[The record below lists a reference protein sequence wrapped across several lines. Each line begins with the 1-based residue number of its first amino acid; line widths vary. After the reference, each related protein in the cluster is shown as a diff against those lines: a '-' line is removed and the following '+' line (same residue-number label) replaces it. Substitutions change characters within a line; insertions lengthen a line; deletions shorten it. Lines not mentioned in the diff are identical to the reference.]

1 MFQKRTL
8 FLILFLIFL
17 TSTIEAQNAVNKTID
32 SLKTVLKHAKTD
44 SLKTAILT
52 ELSSYTQYIGP
63 DNTIKY
69 ANQALFYAQK
79 NNDSNQIGLAY
90 SHLGIAYEIKSD
102 YPHALMNYY
111 KSLEVIEKSGDT
123 KELISL
129 YNNIGLIY
137 INLKNYKQGLI
148 FYNKALQ
155 LSYLSKKERN
165 ISLLLNNIGDVYL
178 QKKEYVKALNYF
190 YKALI
195 INKKI
200 NEVNGIGINLTNI
213 GISYINTKN
222 YEKGIEMLNKSIS
235 NYGDDSNLYNSY
247 NNYEL
252 GRAYSLMSED
262 EKYAS
267 EKDQYIDKS
276 IELLEEVLQVF
287 IKYNSLKDI
296 QDTNFY
302 LYKGYKSKG
311 NIEVALSCFEKYSA
325 IKDSIFSNDS
335 EKKLANLEF
344 QREIDQRDQRIEI
357 QTLKINSDSRKFY
370 LLVMA
375 ASTAAVLL
383 GLFLFLYISKRRN
396 NELLQEKNKLISE
409 INNQKDKFYSI
420 IAHDLR
426 GPFNGFLGLT
436 ELMADDIDIL
446 TPEEIKY
453 SARNIKSS
461 ARNLLNLLD
470 NLLEWSRME
479 QKLIPFDPEEHS
491 LKPIILDSIVTIYN
505 TAANKKIEIHSEID
519 PHLTLYADKN
529 MFQAIIRN
537 LVLNAV
543 KFTKKNGTIHIQASE
558 DVNDIIITVKD
569 SGIGMNPK
577 IIEDLFKID
586 KKNNRTGTENEL
598 STGLG
603 LLLCKEFIDKHNGK
617 IWVESEE
624 GKGSTFYIS
633 LPKKKIV

>member
-1 MFQKRTL
+1 MFQKRAP
-8 FLILFLIFL
+8 FLILFLMFL
-17 TSTIEAQNAVNKTID
+17 SGSILAQNAVYKTID
-32 SLKTVLKHAKTD
+32 SLKTALKNTKTD
-44 SLKTAILT
+44 SLKTVLLT
-52 ELSSYTQYIGP
+52 ELSSYTEYIGP

-69 ANQALFYAQK
+69 ANQALFYAK
-79 NNDSNQIGLAY
+79 KRNDSNQIGLAY

-102 YPHALMNYY
+102 YPHALKNYY
-111 KSLEVIEKSGDT
+111 KSLELIEKSNDT
-123 KELISL
+123 KALISL

-137 INLKNYKQGLI
+137 VDLKNYKQGLI

-178 QKKEYVKALNYF
+178 QKEEYIKALNYF

-213 GISYINTKN
+213 GISYINIKN
-222 YEKGIEMLNKSIS
+222 YEKGIEMLNKSII
-235 NYGDDSNLYNSY
+235 NYGDDSNLYNNY

-252 GRAYSLMSED
+252 GRAYLLMSED
-262 EKYAS
+262 KKYAN
-267 EKDQYIDKS
+267 EKEVYLDKS
-276 IELLEEVLQVF
+276 IELLENVLQEF

-302 LYKGYKSKG
+302 LYKGYKAKG
-311 NIEVALSCFEKYSA
+311 KIEVALTCFEKYSK
-325 IKDSIFSNDS
+325 IKDSIFSKDS

-344 QREIDQRDQRIEI
+344 QREIDQRDQQIEI

-375 ASTAAVLL
+375 SSTVAVLL

-409 INNQKDKFYSI
+409 INQQKDKFYSI

-446 TPEEIKY
+446 TPAEVKF
-453 SARNIKSS
+453 SASNIRSS

-470 NLLEWSRME
+470 DLLEWSRME
-479 QKLIPFDPEEHS
+479 QKLIPFEPDEHQ
-491 LKPIILDSIVTIYN
+491 LKPIISDSIITIHN
-505 TAANKKIEIHSEID
+505 SAAKKEIDIQTKIEN
-519 PHLTLYADKN
+519 HLNVFADKN

-543 KFTKKNGTIHIQASE
+543 KFTPKNGTIEIHASE
-558 DVNDIIITVKD
+558 DINNIIVTVKD

-586 KKNNRTGTENEL
+586 KKNNRSGTDNEL

-603 LLLCKEFIDKHNGK
+603 LILCKEFIDKHNGK

-633 LPKKKIV
+633 LPKKKIL